1 LLHLHSGL
9 ANNSEPETFS
19 LKYEVEGR
27 PVPCQ
32 YIKIT
37 PLQSWGPSFSYSVW
51 YVELRGV
58 MEEARV
64 GEARRGY
71 EEVRGEEGEDVKS

>member
-1 LLHLHSGL
+1 MHDCTPLYLSLLP
-9 ANNSEPETFS
+9 A
-19 LKYEVEGR
+19 
-27 PVPCQ
+27 
-32 YIKIT
+32 

-71 EEVRGEEGEDVKS
+71 EEVRGEEGEDVKR

>member
-1 LLHLHSGL
+1 MHDCTPLYLSLLP
-9 ANNSEPETFS
+9 A
-19 LKYEVEGR
+19 
-27 PVPCQ
+27 
-32 YIKIT
+32 

-51 YVELRGV
+51 YVELHGV